1 MKNILVTGGAGY
13 VGSNLIKS
21 LINQIEDVK
30 ITSLD
35 CYFTGN
41 TQNHIES
48 SKVKYIEGSTIDI
61 FEIFHDQKFDTI
73 FHFGEYSRIV
83 QSFDDINFVIDSISR
98 GTQEVIK
105 YATIKKSRLIYSA
118 SSSKFGNDGND
129 ENLSPYSF
137 FKAKNIELIKN
148 YRDWFGLDY
157 EICYF
162 YNVYGDNHIR
172 KGKYATVIGI
182 FENQIINGEPLTVV
196 KPGDQSRDFT
206 HIQDVCKGILAAS
219 EMNINGEYFLR
230 FGKNYTLMEV
240 AERFS
245 NNINL
250 IPKRRGERFS
260 SVYVESESNDQLPW
274 KAEIDLMD
282 YIDDFKLKNL

>member
-1 MKNILVTGGAGY
+1 MRNILVTGGAGY
-13 VGSNLIKS
+13 VGSNLIQS
-21 LINQIEDVK
+21 LINQIADVK

-35 CYFTGN
+35 CYFTGS
-41 TQNHIES
+41 TENHIES

-61 FEIFHDQKFDTI
+61 FEIFQNEKFDTI

-98 GTQEVIK
+98 GTQEIIK
-105 YATIKKSRLIYSA
+105 YATIKRSRLIYSA
-118 SSSKFGNDGND
+118 SSSKFGNDGKD

-148 YRDWFGLDY
+148 YKDWFGLDY

-162 YNVYGDNHIR
+162 YNVYGSNHVR

-182 FENQIINGEPLTVV
+182 FENQIINGESLTVV

-219 EMNINGEYFLR
+219 EMNLNGEYFLR

-240 AERFS
+240 AKRFS

-250 IPKRRGERFS
+250 IPMRRGERFS

-282 YIDDFKLKNL
+282 YIDDFKLKNF